1 MNTYTL
7 GIDIGSTTVKI
18 AILDENEKLLFAD
31 YERHFA
37 NIQET
42 LADLLE
48 KAHAQTGR
56 DDTQSGNHWFRRT
69 DTGKS
74 SGNPI
79 CAGGNRCI
87 YILTED
93 YAPQTD
99 VAIELGG
106 EDAKIIYFEGGNI
119 EQRMNGICAGGTGSF
134 IDQMAS
140 LLQTDATGLNEYAKN
155 YKALYPIAAR
165 CGVFAKTDIQPLI
178 NEGATKEDLSASIFQ
193 AVVNQTISGLAC
205 GKPIRGHVAFLGG
218 PLHFLSELKTAFIR
232 TLKLDDEHTIAPEN
246 SHLFAAIGSA
256 LNAKEDVK
264 VSLIELKDRLL
275 PLHQT

>member
-48 KAHAQTGR
+48 KAHAQAGR
-56 DDTQSGNHWFRRT
+56 DDTLPGNHRFRRT

-93 YAPQTD
+93 CTAD
-99 VAIELGG
+99 
-106 EDAKIIYFEGGNI
+106 
-119 EQRMNGICAGGTGSF
+119 R
-134 IDQMAS
+134 
-140 LLQTDATGLNEYAKN
+140 
-155 YKALYPIAAR
+155 R
-165 CGVFAKTDIQPLI
+165 CNRAWW
-178 NEGATKEDLSASIFQ
+178 
-193 AVVNQTISGLAC
+193 
-205 GKPIRGHVAFLGG
+205 
-218 PLHFLSELKTAFIR
+218 
-232 TLKLDDEHTIAPEN
+232 
-246 SHLFAAIGSA
+246 
-256 LNAKEDVK
+256 
-264 VSLIELKDRLL
+264 
-275 PLHQT
+275 